1 MDTDHE
7 KTNEE
12 EPKRDTDTDPL
23 GTGEARSRDE
33 KLKVPIEEWIPE
45 IPLDFHEFMRPR
57 KTGR

>member
-1 MDTDHE
+1 MDTNDE
-7 KTNEE
+7 KVNEE
-12 EPKRDTDTDPL
+12 EPTRDTETDPP
-23 GTGEARSRDE
+23 GVGEAPSGDE